1 MPPTDAGSGPRHPD
15 AEKARALEI
24 LDAASALL
32 TEAGTGAFT
41 AAAVARRAGVNK
53 ALIFYYWG
61 SVAEL
66 FGRVLEGYYE
76 RLRAAIEP
84 TQEEGGTVREHVHR
98 MIEAYMDF
106 MRDNQAYA
114 RVVQQEI
121 AGGGA
126 YADVVSKHFAATA
139 RRVVQHL
146 ESLVPSAPSGLARQL
161 HVSITG
167 VVTTYFTYAR
177 GLAEAWDGSDPLA
190 DEALAERRRHV
201 HWVVDAW
208 LDALS
213 L

>member
-1 MPPTDAGSGPRHPD
+1 MAASAERNPE

-24 LDAASALL
+24 LDAASSLL
-32 TEAGTGAFT
+32 TEAGTSAFS

-66 FGRVLEGYYE
+66 FERVLEGYYE
-76 RLRAAIEP
+76 RQRAALEA
-84 TQEEGGTVREHVHR
+84 TQTDGTVHERVHA
-98 MIEAYMDF
+98 MIDAYIDF

-114 RVVQQEI
+114 RIVQQEI

-126 YADVVSKHFAATA
+126 YADVVATHFAATA
-139 RRVVQHL
+139 KWVVERLQ
-146 ESLVPSAPSGLARQL
+146 SLVPETPEKVARQL

-177 GLAEAWDGSDPLA
+177 GLTEAWDGRDPLSE
-190 DEALAERRRHV
+190 DALVERRAHV

-208 LDALS
+208 LDALNI
-213 L
+213 

>member
-1 MPPTDAGSGPRHPD
+1 MAASAERNPE

-24 LDAASALL
+24 LDAASSLL
-32 TEAGTGAFT
+32 TEAGTSAFS

-66 FGRVLEGYYE
+66 FERVLEGYYE
-76 RLRAAIEP
+76 RQRAAIEA
-84 TQEEGGTVREHVHR
+84 TQSDGTVRERVHA
-98 MIEAYMDF
+98 MIDAYIDF

-126 YADVVSKHFAATA
+126 YADVVARHFAATA
-139 RRVVQHL
+139 QWVVERVQ
-146 ESLVPSAPSGLARQL
+146 SLVPETPEKVARHL

-167 VVTTYFTYAR
+167 VVATYFTYAR
-177 GLAEAWDGSDPLA
+177 ALAEAWDGCDPLSE
-190 DEALAERRRHV
+190 DALAERRAHV

-213 L
+213 I

>member
-1 MPPTDAGSGPRHPD
+1 MRSGDAEHNPE

-24 LDAASALL
+24 LAAASSLL
-32 TEAGTGAFT
+32 AEAGTGAFS

-76 RLRAAIEP
+76 RQRAAIEA
-84 TQEEGGTVREHVHR
+84 TQTDGTVRERVHR
-98 MIEAYMDF
+98 MIDAYIDF

-126 YADVVSKHFAATA
+126 YADVVARHFAATA
-139 RRVVQHL
+139 RWVVGRLQ
-146 ESLVPSAPSGLARQL
+146 SLVPEMPEAVARQL

-167 VVTTYFTYAR
+167 VVATYFTYAR
-177 GLAEAWDGSDPLA
+177 GLSEAWDGHDPLS
-190 DEALAERRRHV
+190 DEAIEERRVHV
-201 HWVVDAW
+201 HWVVEAW
-208 LDALS
+208 LDALPV
-213 L
+213 